1 MTMKRLMKKMCAGLL
16 ATMLV
21 VSAAACGKDDG
32 AKAPAQTGKTTEAA
46 NPGESG
52 AVGTEGNGENGT
64 SQSGNGDMQGSG
76 SADLSGQD
84 PVTLTMVLLTDGADY
99 ADTKAV
105 DQTVSDICEVALNT
119 KLNIERVSLWD
130 YATTMNL
137 KLSSGEPCDL
147 FQGWMNYNTYATNGY
162 FLDLEPYKE
171 YMPDILELIGDY
183 VQMGYTGGHLYSVT
197 AVKDLANL
205 QGFILR
211 KDWVEET
218 GIDLTTVDTYEKFG
232 DLLRAMKKNHPDAT
246 PLTSGTTGTAPY
258 GLPTLVE
265 MEGGGFRMAEQLS
278 NGVGL
283 MDPVNSSEVSNL
295 FKSESFKRGIEFCY
309 EWAKEGLIAKSD
321 ISSGA
326 ELVRAGQSGGYAMPY
341 KPGVDI
347 QEKTNCDTE
356 MVLWIPPMDEALATT
371 NNGYAWSVN
380 ANCEY
385 PERAVQ
391 LLNYLYTSEECMNLL
406 SWGIEE
412 KDYVFVDKEK
422 GIIDYPEG
430 VDSSTVNYSLWSK
443 FGVPNT
449 YLQYLLNGSDP
460 EQWVQMDAFNSG
472 AKPSKAF
479 GFAFDESPVASQV
492 AAVKNVTDEYV
503 TALGSGLMD
512 PAEKYEEFLQRLEDA
527 KIQDIIDEAQR
538 QLDAWM
544 SSK

>member
-1 MTMKRLMKKMCAGLL
+1 MKWRHLMKKL
-16 ATMLV
+16 ATGMLAAMLTL
-21 VSAAACGKDDG
+21 SMAACGGQGKES
-32 AKAPAQTGKTTEAA
+32 KAPISSEKETGSGQSGEQ
-46 NPGESG
+46 ESG
-52 AVGTEGNGENGT
+52 DSQNTEGSLDF
-64 SQSGNGDMQGSG
+64 SQQE
-76 SADLSGQD
+76 
-84 PVTLTMVLLTDGADY
+84 PVELTMVLLTDGADY
-99 ADTKAV
+99 ADTAEV
-105 DQTVSDICEVALNT
+105 DQTVSDICEAALNT
-119 KLNIERVSLWD
+119 KLKIERVSLWD

-137 KLSSGEPCDL
+137 KLSSGESCDL

-171 YMPDILELIGDY
+171 LMPDIFSLIGDY
-183 VQMGYTGGHLYSVT
+183 VQMGYTGEHLYSVT
-197 AVKDLANL
+197 SVKDLANL
-205 QGFILR
+205 QGFIMR
-211 KDWVEET
+211 KDWVDET
-218 GIDLTTVDTYEKFG
+218 GIDLATVDSYVKFG
-232 DLLRAMKKNHPDAT
+232 ELLRAIKENHPEAT

-258 GLPTLVE
+258 GLPLLVE
-265 MEGGGFRMAEQLS
+265 EESGFRMAEQLS

-283 MDPVNSSEVSNL
+283 MDPVNSPTVSNL
-295 FKSESFKRGIEFCY
+295 YESDSFRRGIEFCY
-309 EWAKEGLIAKSD
+309 QWAKEGLIAKSD

-356 MVLWIPPMDEALATT
+356 MVLWIPPMDEAIATT

-380 ANCEY
+380 ANCNY

-391 LLNYLYTSEECMNLL
+391 LLNYMYTSEECMNLL
-406 SWGIEE
+406 SWGIEG

-430 VDSSTVNYSLWSK
+430 QDSSTVNYSLWSK

-460 EQWVQMDAFNSG
+460 EQWVRMDEFNSG
-472 AKPSKAF
+472 AKPSVAF
-479 GFAFDESPVASQV
+479 GFAFDESPVAGEV

-512 PAEKYEEFLQRLEDA
+512 PAEKYQEFLERLEDA
-527 KIQDIIDEAQR
+527 GIKKIIDEAQR
-538 QLDAWM
+538 QLDEWRE
-544 SSK
+544 SK